1 MRSPKPGQLTWAA
14 IVVLSVISAGAYV
27 GNEAAQYF
35 WDLSE
40 YVHALDTEFP
50 YRYEKTYPFL
60 YPPVAKHLFT
70 LAKSHLFE
78 LLSIGY
84 VAAGALLLTTV
95 ARIRAP
101 RRFEWLAALTA
112 MGGLGVVSL
121 LSGNVAILMN
131 LTLLAIML
139 RAAMG
144 QPLAQAALPVAIGL
158 GALIKPQFIVFAALL
173 LFLERSRKVAIV
185 KMAAIGAGA
194 GAVHLL
200 YILLRPDDW
209 SEYTQALVKRTVVE
223 KDFAWGPAGFIK
235 QFTDANAAALIAV
248 VVAFLVVAVLAT
260 MAWRRSVH
268 APKVALINLVFIALS
283 FINPRMPPYD
293 VFAVLLA
300 LSVCCAFA
308 AEPRAVANVMVV
320 MLAINLVPWLIEEF
334 SRDPSAWPWWMV
346 NTQIGHLL
354 GLFALLATLARTGLT
369 KPLLVAQSRDR
380 IDP

>member
-1 MRSPKPGQLTWAA
+1 MRSPQTGQLTWVA
-14 IVVLSVISAGAYV
+14 IVIVSVISAGAYV

-95 ARIRAP
+95 ARISAP

-121 LSGNVAILMN
+121 LSGNDAILMN

-144 QPLAQAALPVAIGL
+144 QAPAHTALPFVIGL
-158 GALIKPQFIVFAALL
+158 GTLIKPQFIVFAALL
-173 LFLERSRKVAIV
+173 LFLERSRKMAIV
-185 KMAAIGAGA
+185 KMAAIGLGA
-194 GAVHLL
+194 GGVHLL
-200 YILLRPDDW
+200 YTRLRPHDW
-209 SEYTQALVKRTVVE
+209 SEYTQAVIKRTVVE
-223 KDFAWGPAGFIK
+223 RDFAWGPAGFIRH
-235 QFTDANAAALIAV
+235 FADSNTAGLVAAIIGFV
-248 VVAFLVVAVLAT
+248 VVASLAT
-260 MAWRRSVH
+260 LAWRRSVH
-268 APKVALINLVFIALS
+268 APKVATISLVFIALS
-283 FINPRMPPYD
+283 FVNPRMPPYD
-293 VFAVLLA
+293 VYAVLLA
-300 LSVCCAFA
+300 LSVCCAYS
-308 AEPRAVANVMVV
+308 AEPRAIANVLLV
-320 MLAINLVPWLIEEF
+320 MLVFNLTPWLIKEF
-334 SRDPSAWPWWMV
+334 AREPSAWPWWTM

-354 GLFALLATLARTGLT
+354 GLVTLLATLARTGLSE
-369 KPLLVAQSRDR
+369 PSLVTQGRDR
-380 IDP
+380 IDA